1 MPVYQRPDAP
11 EAAPE
16 SGGRDAILSALRS
29 RPSRGQALV
38 GLLLF
43 AVGFGAAT
51 QVRSNEED
59 DEYGSLRQD
68 ELVQIFDA
76 LAGQAERA
84 ENDIDDLTSTRE
96 QLQDETTS
104 RQAALLV
111 AQEETAQLAIL
122 AGTVPVAGPGITITI
137 TDDIGQVT
145 ADTILDLIQE
155 LRASGAEAMEFNDRI
170 RVVAQT
176 AIEQS
181 SAGITLD
188 GVLIEAPYV
197 IDVIGEPAT
206 MEGSLDFAGG
216 PIDQVEQ
223 DQGTI
228 TSEVSEQV
236 VIESVVEPPNPEF
249 AEPRDEQ

>member
-1 MPVYQRPDAP
+1 MPDQKPPEVPGP
-11 EAAPE
+11 EAH
-16 SGGRDAILSALRS
+16 SGRDLLLAGLRS
-29 RPSRGQALV
+29 RPSWGQGLV
-38 GLLLF
+38 ALLLF
-43 AVGFGAAT
+43 TVGFAAAT
-51 QVRSNEED
+51 QVRSNEQD
-59 DEYGSLRQD
+59 DAYGSLRQA
-68 ELVQIFDA
+68 ELVQIFDG
-76 LAGQAERA
+76 LAEQTERA
-84 ENDIDDLTSTRE
+84 ENDIDELTRTRE

-104 RQAALLV
+104 RQAALQV
-111 AQEETAQLAIL
+111 AQEETAQLSIL

-137 TDDIGQVT
+137 TDDIGLVT

-188 GVLIEAPYV
+188 GQLIEAPYV

-216 PIDQVEQ
+216 PIDQVED

-228 TSEVSEQV
+228 TSVVHEEV
-236 VIESVVEPPNPEF
+236 VIEAVVEPPNPEF

>member
-1 MPVYQRPDAP
+1 MRDKKQTEEP
-11 EAAPE
+11 EPKP
-16 SGGRDAILSALRS
+16 SGRAVLLAGLRS
-29 RPSRGQALV
+29 RPSWGQAMV

-43 AVGFGAAT
+43 AVGFAAAT
-51 QVRSNEED
+51 QVRSNEQD
-59 DEYGSLRQD
+59 DEYGSLRQA
-68 ELVQIFDA
+68 ELVQIFDG

-84 ENDIDDLTSTRE
+84 ENDIDELTRTRE

-111 AQEETAQLAIL
+111 AQEETAQLSIL
-122 AGTVPVAGPGITITI
+122 AGTVPVAGPGIAITI
-137 TDDIGQVT
+137 TDDVGRVT

-206 MEGSLDFAGG
+206 MEGSLDFRGG
-216 PIDQVEQ
+216 PIDQVEA

-228 TSEVSEQV
+228 SWEVNEQV
-236 VIESVVEPPNPEF
+236 VIESVAEAPSPEF